1 MQRIRKPAFTLIELL
16 VVIAIIAILAAILFP
31 VFAQAREKA
40 RMTTCISNMR
50 QIGTGLT
57 MYAQDYDET
66 FPFIR
71 FHTGN
76 DPRDWVWKQAIG
88 PYVKNKAVYRCP
100 SNPMAN
106 LCPPDPNRKS
116 DPKGVCAEGWG
127 SEIDR
132 SMPIS
137 YAMNSCAETWYP
149 ADDSHARGVP
159 PLSMGQLARPAET
172 IAICELTWAT
182 SDFHGEEWLQDH
194 CAGAFV
200 HQTGKLANFIFY
212 DGHVKSKKWLATL
225 YPITQNNWEIHD
237 HPDPNNLNITG
248 EAGCNR
254 KMPPGPDAKPFHTNG
269 CDAYQ

>member
-1 MQRIRKPAFTLIELL
+1 MKRFRKPAFTLIELL

-57 MYAQDYDET
+57 MYAQDYDES

-71 FHTGN
+71 FHTGP

-88 PYVKNKAVYRCP
+88 PYVKSKDVYKCP

-106 LCPPDPNRKS
+106 KCPPNPTRKS
-116 DPKGVCAEGWG
+116 DPQGLCAEGWG
-127 SEIDR
+127 SEPDR
-132 SMPIS
+132 AMPIS

-149 ADDSHARGVP
+149 ADDSHSKGVP
-159 PLSMGQLARPAET
+159 PLSMGMLARPAQT
-172 IAICELTWAT
+172 IAICELTWNT

-194 CAGAFV
+194 CPGVMV
-200 HQTGKLANFIFY
+200 HQTGKMANFIFY
-212 DGHVKSKKWLATL
+212 DGHVKSKKWLNTL
-225 YPITQNNWEIHD
+225 YPITENNWEVHD
-237 HPDPNNLNITG
+237 HPDPTNLYITG
-248 EAGCNR
+248 EVGCNR
-254 KMPPGPDAKPFHTNG
+254 KMPPGPDARSFHTNG